1 MENLQNQQEL
11 EKKNTE
17 LSEELRLVKQENE
30 KLRKEIE
37 GLKEKERDMEVVLKK
52 AQDLVDRINN
62 IPITSEDE
70 INNRT
75 KETDELIKKSQIMRE
90 FWK

>member
-90 FWK
+90 F